1 MKYEYFS
8 KQVLKDKSLK
18 DATKVVANYLIH
30 IAGWEND
37 NLLPSN
43 HQIAKNTN
51 IDRKSVIA
59 AVNQL
64 KEKEY
69 IVVNDD
75 NTFIFQINGIK
86 FEKQDLSNPDV
97 CHMFGDFVKV
107 PQFLNYINTVTPSA
121 RIAAIMFF
129 DFNFG
134 IDKNGEYFIKKGIPT
149 IDGVATYYD
158 INKTT
163 FRSRIQKCLEAEIF
177 EYKIIQIGKEEK
189 RIIGLKCINWINTW
203 IREDGLEAKKSKKL
217 QEKAVKDAIK
227 EEKATCE
234 EEKTSCDKNNTAAS
248 TIEQRL
254 DYAAKPMSDR
264 QIYAGCVLSSVKECL
279 QEMKDIKGEDYTMN
293 YMKTHWGNID
303 LSKVLQGI
311 ENEKNR

>member
-8 KQVLKDKSLK
+8 KQVLKDTSLK
-18 DATKVVANYLIH
+18 DATKVVVNYLIH

-59 AVNQL
+59 AIEQL
-64 KEKEY
+64 KEKDY
-69 IVVNDD
+69 IVVNED
-75 NTFIFQINGIK
+75 NTFTFQINGIK

-107 PQFLNYINTVTPSA
+107 PQFLNYIDTITPSA

-134 IDKNGEYFIKKGIPT
+134 IDKNGAYFIKKETPT
-149 IDGVATYYD
+149 IDGVATYYG

-163 FRSRIQKCLEAEIF
+163 FRSRIKRCLEADIF
-177 EYKIIQIGKEEK
+177 EYKVIQIGKEK
-189 RIIGLKCINWINTW
+189 KKIIGLKCINWINTW
-203 IREDGLEAKKSKKL
+203 VREDGLEANKTKKL
-217 QEKAVKDAIK
+217 QEKAREEAII
-227 EEKATCE
+227 
-234 EEKTSCDKNNTAAS
+234 EEKTSCDEDNEAAS
-248 TIEQRL
+248 TIEQL
-254 DYAAKPMSDR
+254 IDYVAKPLSDK
-264 QIYAGCVLSSVKECL
+264 QIYVGCYVSDVKDYL
-279 QEMKDIKGEDYTMN
+279 QDMIEIKGEDYAIDYMN
-293 YMKTHWGNID
+293 EHWPKID
-303 LSKVLQGI
+303 LSKIL
-311 ENEKNR
+311 

>member
-8 KQVLKDKSLK
+8 KQVLKDTSLK

-37 NLLPSN
+37 SLLPSN

-51 IDRKSVIA
+51 IDRKSVIVA
-59 AVNQL
+59 IKQL
-64 KEKEY
+64 KEKDY
-69 IVVNDD
+69 IVVNEND
-75 NTFIFQINGIK
+75 NTFTFQINGIK
-86 FEKQDLSNPDV
+86 FDKQDLSNPDV

-107 PQFLNYINTVTPSA
+107 PQFLNYINTITPSA

-134 IDKNGEYFIKKGIPT
+134 IDKNGEYFIKKEIPT

-163 FRSRIQKCLEAEIF
+163 FRSRIQRCLAAEIF

-217 QEKAVKDAIK
+217 QEKAKKDAIK
-227 EEKATCE
+227 EDQKEIYEGNGENKA
-234 EEKTSCDKNNTAAS
+234 KVVSS
-248 TIEQRL
+248 TIEQLL
-254 DYAAKPMSDR
+254 DYEAKKLSDS
-264 QIYAGCVLSSVKECL
+264 QSYSGCLVFNVKDRL
-279 QEMKDIKGEDYTMN
+279 QEMIEMKGKDYTIN
-293 YMKTHWGNID
+293 YMNEHWPKID
-303 LSKVLQGI
+303 LSKVL
-311 ENEKNR
+311 

>member
-18 DATKVVANYLIH
+18 DATKVVANYLIYL
-30 IAGWEND
+30 AGWEND

-51 IDRKSVIA
+51 IDRKSVLVAI
-59 AVNQL
+59 NQL
-64 KEKEY
+64 KEKKY
-69 IVVNDD
+69 IVVNEND
-75 NTFIFQINGIK
+75 NTFTFQINGIK

-107 PQFLNYINTVTPSA
+107 PQFLNYIDTITPSA

-134 IDKNGEYFIKKGIPT
+134 IDKNGAYFIKKEIPT

-177 EYKIIQIGKEEK
+177 EYKIIQVGKKEK
-189 RIIGLKCINWINTW
+189 KIIGLKCINWINTW
-203 IREDGLEAKKSKKL
+203 VREDSLEAKKTKKL
-217 QEKAVKDAIK
+217 QKEAKKEEQKEIYEGDGENKAVVV
-227 EEKATCE
+227 
-234 EEKTSCDKNNTAAS
+234 SS
-248 TIEQRL
+248 TIEQLL
-254 DYAAKPMSDR
+254 DYEAKKLSDS
-264 QIYAGCVLSSVKECL
+264 QSYFGCFVSDVKDRL

-293 YMKTHWGNID
+293 YMKTHWEKID
-303 LSKVLQGI
+303 LSKVL
-311 ENEKNR
+311 

>member
-8 KQVLKDKSLK
+8 KQILKDKSLK

-51 IDRKSVIA
+51 IDRKSVIVA
-59 AVNQL
+59 INQL
-64 KEKEY
+64 KEKDY
-69 IVVNDD
+69 IVVNEND
-75 NTFIFQINGIK
+75 NTFTFQINGIK
-86 FEKQDLSNPDV
+86 FDKQDLSNPDV

-107 PQFLNYINTVTPSA
+107 PQFLNYINTITPSA
-121 RIAAIMFF
+121 RIAAIIFF

-134 IDKNGEYFIKKGIPT
+134 IDKNGEYFIKKEIPT

-177 EYKIIQIGKEEK
+177 EYKVIQINKEEK

-217 QEKAVKDAIK
+217 QEKAKK
-227 EEKATCE
+227 EATI
-234 EEKTSCDKNNTAAS
+234 EEKTSYKKDNVVSS
-248 TIEQRL
+248 TIEQLL
-254 DYAAKPMSDR
+254 DYEAKKLSDR
-264 QIYAGCVLSSVKECL
+264 QVYAGCFVSSVKDYL
-279 QEMKDIKGEDYTMN
+279 QDMIDMKGEDYAIN
-293 YMKTHWGNID
+293 YMKEHWPAID
-303 LSKVLQGI
+303 LSKVL
-311 ENEKNR
+311 

>member
-37 NLLPSN
+37 SLLPSN

-59 AVNQL
+59 AINQL
-64 KEKEY
+64 KEKDY
-69 IVVNDD
+69 IVVNEND
-75 NTFIFQINGIK
+75 NTFTFQINGIK
-86 FEKQDLSNPDV
+86 FDKQDLSNPDV

-107 PQFLNYINTVTPSA
+107 PQFLNYINTITPSA

-134 IDKNGEYFIKKGIPT
+134 IDKNGEYFIKKEIPT

-177 EYKIIQIGKEEK
+177 EYKIIQINKEEK

-203 IREDGLEAKKSKKL
+203 IREDGVEAKKSKQL
-217 QEKAVKDAIK
+217 QEKAVKESKK
-227 EEKATCE
+227 ESII
-234 EEKTSCDKNNTAAS
+234 EEKTSCEENNTDVS
-248 TIEQRL
+248 TIKQLLDAL
-254 DYAAKPMSDR
+254 DYAAKPMSDG
-264 QIYAGCVLSSVKECL
+264 QVYAGCILFNVKDCL
-279 QEMKDIKGEDYTMN
+279 QEIIDTKGKDYAMN
-293 YMKTHWGNID
+293 YMNEHWPKID
-303 LSKVLQGI
+303 LSKVL
-311 ENEKNR
+311 

>member
-37 NLLPSN
+37 SLLPSN

-51 IDRKSVIA
+51 VDRKSVIA
-59 AVNQL
+59 AIRQL

-69 IVVNDD
+69 IVVNEND
-75 NTFIFQINGIK
+75 NTFTFQINGIK
-86 FEKQDLSNPDV
+86 FDKQDLSNPDV

-107 PQFLNYINTVTPSA
+107 PQFLNYINTITPSS

-134 IDKNGEYFIKKGIPT
+134 IDKNGEYFIKKEIPT

-177 EYKIIQIGKEEK
+177 EYKIIQIDKEEK
-189 RIIGLKCINWINTW
+189 RILCYNYNN
-203 IREDGLEAKKSKKL
+203 KK
-217 QEKAVKDAIK
+217 D
-227 EEKATCE
+227 
-234 EEKTSCDKNNTAAS
+234 
-248 TIEQRL
+248 
-254 DYAAKPMSDR
+254 
-264 QIYAGCVLSSVKECL
+264 
-279 QEMKDIKGEDYTMN
+279 
-293 YMKTHWGNID
+293 
-303 LSKVLQGI
+303 
-311 ENEKNR
+311 

>member
-37 NLLPSN
+37 SLLPSN
-43 HQIAKNTN
+43 SQIAKNTN
-51 IDRKSVIA
+51 IDRKSVRFAI
-59 AVNQL
+59 NQL

-69 IVVNDD
+69 IVVNEN
-75 NTFIFQINGIK
+75 NTFTFQINGIK

-107 PQFLNYINTVTPSA
+107 PQFLNYINTITPSA

-134 IDKNGEYFIKKGIPT
+134 IDKNGEYFIKKEIPT

-177 EYKIIQIGKEEK
+177 EYKVIQIGKEEK

-217 QEKAVKDAIK
+217 QEKAVKESII
-227 EEKATCE
+227 
-234 EEKTSCDKNNTAAS
+234 EEKTTYKEDNVVSS
-248 TIEQRL
+248 TIEQLL
-254 DYAAKPMSDR
+254 DYAAKPLSDR
-264 QIYAGCVLSSVKECL
+264 QIYIGCYVSDVKYYL
-279 QEMKDIKGEDYTMN
+279 QKMIDMKGKDYAIN
-293 YMKTHWGNID
+293 YMKTHWSKID
-303 LSKVLQGI
+303 LNKVL
-311 ENEKNR
+311 

>member
-43 HQIAKNTN
+43 SQIAKNTN
-51 IDRKSVIA
+51 IDRKSVRVAIH
-59 AVNQL
+59 QL
-64 KEKEY
+64 KEKDY
-69 IVVNDD
+69 IVVNED
-75 NTFIFQINGIK
+75 NTFTFQINGIK
-86 FEKQDLSNPDV
+86 FDKQDLSNPDV

-107 PQFLNYINTVTPSA
+107 PQFLNYINTITPSA

-134 IDKNGEYFIKKGIPT
+134 IDKNGEYFIKKEIPT

-203 IREDGLEAKKSKKL
+203 IREDGLEAKKSKQL
-217 QEKAVKDAIK
+217 QEKAVKESIIEEKVTCK
-227 EEKATCE
+227 EE
-234 EEKTSCDKNNTAAS
+234 NNTAAT
-248 TIEQRL
+248 TIEQEL
-254 DYAAKPMSDR
+254 DYWAKKLSDSQSYVGCFVFNVKDR
-264 QIYAGCVLSSVKECL
+264 LQDMINMNDKDYAI
-279 QEMKDIKGEDYTMN
+279 D
-293 YMKTHWGNID
+293 YMKTHWCKID
-303 LSKVLQGI
+303 LSKVL
-311 ENEKNR
+311 

>member
-59 AVNQL
+59 AINQL
-64 KEKEY
+64 KEKDY
-69 IVVNDD
+69 IVVNED
-75 NTFIFQINGIK
+75 NTFTFQINGIK
-86 FEKQDLSNPDV
+86 FDKQDLSNPDV

-107 PQFLNYINTVTPSA
+107 PQFLNYINTITPSA

-134 IDKNGEYFIKKGIPT
+134 IDKNGEYFIKKEIPT

-158 INKTT
+158 INKST
-163 FRSRIQKCLEAEIF
+163 FRKRIQKCLEAEIF
-177 EYKIIQIGKEEK
+177 EYKIIQINKEEK

-203 IREDGLEAKKSKKL
+203 IREDGVEAKKSKKL
-217 QEKAVKDAIK
+217 QEKAKKDAIK
-227 EEKATCE
+227 EEK
-234 EEKTSCDKNNTAAS
+234 TSYKEDNVVSS
-248 TIEQRL
+248 TIEQLL
-254 DYAAKPMSDR
+254 DYEAKKLSDS
-264 QIYAGCVLSSVKECL
+264 QSYSGCLIFNVKDRL
-279 QEMKDIKGEDYTMN
+279 QEMINMKGEDYAID
-293 YMKTHWGNID
+293 YMKTHWPKID
-303 LSKVLQGI
+303 LSKVLKG
-311 ENEKNR
+311 E

>member
-1 MKYEYFS
+1 MKFEYFS

-37 NLLPSN
+37 SLLPSN

-51 IDRKSVIA
+51 IDRKSVRFAI
-59 AVNQL
+59 NQL
-64 KEKEY
+64 KEKDY
-69 IVVNDD
+69 IVVNEND
-75 NTFIFQINGIK
+75 NTFTFQINGIK
-86 FEKQDLSNPDV
+86 FDKQDLSNPDV

-107 PQFLNYINTVTPSA
+107 PQFLNYINTITPSA

-177 EYKIIQIGKEEK
+177 EYKVIQIGKEEK

-203 IREDGLEAKKSKKL
+203 IREDGVEANKTKKL
-217 QEKAVKDAIK
+217 QEKAKKEAKKDAIK
-227 EEKATCE
+227 EEKTICE
-234 EEKTSCDKNNTAAS
+234 KENNTDAS
-248 TIEQRL
+248 TIEQAL
-254 DYAAKPMSDR
+254 DYAAKPLSDS
-264 QIYAGCVLSSVKECL
+264 QVYAGCLLFNVKDRL
-279 QEMKDIKGEDYTMN
+279 QEMIEKKGEDYAMS
-293 YMKTHWGNID
+293 YMKEHWPKID
-303 LSKVLQGI
+303 LCKVL
-311 ENEKNR
+311 

>member
-43 HQIAKNTN
+43 SQIAKNTN
-51 IDRKSVIA
+51 IDRKSVRVAI
-59 AVNQL
+59 NQL
-64 KEKEY
+64 KEKDY
-69 IVVNDD
+69 IVVNEND
-75 NTFIFQINGIK
+75 NTFTFQINGIK
-86 FEKQDLSNPDV
+86 FDKQDLSNPDV

-107 PQFLNYINTVTPSA
+107 PQFLNYINTITPSA

-134 IDKNGEYFIKKGIPT
+134 IDKNGEYFIKKEIPT

-177 EYKIIQIGKEEK
+177 EYKVVQIGKEEK

-217 QEKAVKDAIK
+217 QEKAKKDAII
-227 EEKATCE
+227 
-234 EEKTSCDKNNTAAS
+234 EEKTSYKEDNVVSS
-248 TIEQRL
+248 TIEQLL
-254 DYAAKPMSDR
+254 DYEAKKLSDS
-264 QIYAGCVLSSVKECL
+264 QSYSVYIVFNVKDRL
-279 QEMKDIKGEDYTMN
+279 QEMIDMKGEDYAMN

-303 LSKVLQGI
+303 LAKVL
-311 ENEKNR
+311 N

>member
-37 NLLPSN
+37 SLLPSN

-51 IDRKSVIA
+51 IDRKSAITA
-59 AVNQL
+59 INQL
-64 KEKEY
+64 KEKDY
-69 IVVNDD
+69 IVVNED
-75 NTFIFQINGIK
+75 NTFTFQINGIK
-86 FEKQDLSNPDV
+86 FDKQDLSNPDV

-107 PQFLNYINTVTPSA
+107 PQFLNYINTITPSA

-134 IDKNGEYFIKKGIPT
+134 IDKNGEYFIKKEIPT

-177 EYKIIQIGKEEK
+177 EYKIIQINKEEK

-203 IREDGLEAKKSKKL
+203 IREDGLEAKKSKQL
-217 QEKAVKDAIK
+217 QEKAVKESII
-227 EEKATCE
+227 
-234 EEKTSCDKNNTAAS
+234 EEKTSYKEDNVVSS
-248 TIEQRL
+248 TIEQLL
-254 DYAAKPMSDR
+254 DYEAKKLSDK
-264 QIYAGCVLSSVKECL
+264 QIYIGCYVSNVRDYL
-279 QEMKDIKGEDYTMN
+279 QDMIEMKGKDYATN
-293 YMKTHWGNID
+293 YMKTHWPKID
-303 LSKVLQGI
+303 LSKVL
-311 ENEKNR
+311 

>member
-37 NLLPSN
+37 SLLPSN

-59 AVNQL
+59 AINQL
-64 KEKEY
+64 KEKDY
-69 IVVNDD
+69 IVVNEND
-75 NTFIFQINGIK
+75 NTFTFQINGIK

-107 PQFLNYINTVTPSA
+107 PQFLNYINTITPSA

-134 IDKNGEYFIKKGIPT
+134 IDKNGEYFIKKEIPT

-177 EYKIIQIGKEEK
+177 EYKIIQINKEEK

-203 IREDGLEAKKSKKL
+203 IREDGLEAKKSKQL
-217 QEKAVKDAIK
+217 QEKAKKDAIK
-227 EEKATCE
+227 EEK
-234 EEKTSCDKNNTAAS
+234 TSYKEDNVVSS
-248 TIEQRL
+248 TIEKLL
-254 DYAAKPMSDR
+254 DYEAKKLSDS
-264 QIYAGCVLSSVKECL
+264 QSYSGCLIFNVKDRL
-279 QEMKDIKGEDYTMN
+279 QEMINMKGEDYAID
-293 YMKTHWGNID
+293 YMKTHWPKID
-303 LSKVLQGI
+303 LNKVL
-311 ENEKNR
+311 NYK

>member
-43 HQIAKNTN
+43 SQIAKNTN
-51 IDRKSVIA
+51 IDRKSVRFAI
-59 AVNQL
+59 NQL
-64 KEKEY
+64 KDY
-69 IVVNDD
+69 IVVNED
-75 NTFIFQINGIK
+75 NTFTFQINGIK
-86 FEKQDLSNPDV
+86 FNKQDLSNPDV

-217 QEKAVKDAIK
+217 QEKAVKESII
-227 EEKATCE
+227 
-234 EEKTSCDKNNTAAS
+234 EEKTSYKKDNVVSS
-248 TIEQRL
+248 TIEQLL
-254 DYAAKPMSDR
+254 DYEAKKLSDS
-264 QIYAGCVLSSVKECL
+264 QSYSGCLIFNVKDRL
-279 QEMKDIKGEDYTMN
+279 QEMIEMKGEDYAID

-303 LSKVLQGI
+303 LSKVLKG
-311 ENEKNR
+311 E

>member
-37 NLLPSN
+37 SLLPSN

-59 AVNQL
+59 AINQL
-64 KEKEY
+64 KEKDY
-69 IVVNDD
+69 IVVNED
-75 NTFIFQINGIK
+75 NTFTFQINGIK
-86 FEKQDLSNPDV
+86 FDKQDLSNPDV

-107 PQFLNYINTVTPSA
+107 PQFLNYINTITPSA

-134 IDKNGEYFIKKGIPT
+134 IDKNGEYFIKKEIPT

-177 EYKIIQIGKEEK
+177 EYKIIQINKEEK

-217 QEKAVKDAIK
+217 QEKAKK
-227 EEKATCE
+227 ESII
-234 EEKTSCDKNNTAAS
+234 EEKTSYKEDNVVSS
-248 TIEQRL
+248 TIEQLL
-254 DYAAKPMSDR
+254 DYEAKKLSDS
-264 QIYAGCVLSSVKECL
+264 QSYSGCLIFNVKDRL
-279 QEMKDIKGEDYTMN
+279 QEMIKMKGEDYSIN
-293 YMKTHWGNID
+293 YMKTHWPKID
-303 LSKVLQGI
+303 LSKVL
-311 ENEKNR
+311 

>member
-37 NLLPSN
+37 SLLPSN

-51 IDRKSVIA
+51 IDRKSVVIA
-59 AVNQL
+59 INQL
-64 KEKEY
+64 KEKDY
-69 IVVNDD
+69 IVVNEND
-75 NTFIFQINGIK
+75 NTFTFQINGIK

-107 PQFLNYINTVTPSA
+107 PQFLNYIDTITPSA

-134 IDKNGEYFIKKGIPT
+134 IDKNGEYFIKKEIPT

-163 FRSRIQKCLEAEIF
+163 FRSRIQRCLEAEIF
-177 EYKIIQIGKEEK
+177 EYKIIQINKEEK

-217 QEKAVKDAIK
+217 QEEAKKDAIK
-227 EEKATCE
+227 ENQKKIYEGNGENKAIVV
-234 EEKTSCDKNNTAAS
+234 SS
-248 TIEQRL
+248 TIEQLL
-254 DYAAKPMSDR
+254 DYEAKKLSDK
-264 QIYAGCVLSSVKECL
+264 QIYIGCYVSNVKDYL
-279 QEMKDIKGEDYTMN
+279 QDMIEMKGKDYAMN
-293 YMKTHWGNID
+293 YMNEHWPKID
-303 LSKVLQGI
+303 LSRVL
-311 ENEKNR
+311 

>member
-1 MKYEYFS
+1 MKCEYFS

-37 NLLPSN
+37 SLLPSN

-51 IDRKSVIA
+51 IDRKNVIA
-59 AVNQL
+59 AINQL
-64 KEKEY
+64 KEKDY
-69 IVVNDD
+69 IVVNED
-75 NTFIFQINGIK
+75 NTFTFQINGIK
-86 FEKQDLSNPDV
+86 FDKQDLSNPDV

-107 PQFLNYINTVTPSA
+107 PQFLNYINTITPSA

-134 IDKNGEYFIKKGIPT
+134 IDKNGEYFIKKEIPT

-177 EYKIIQIGKEEK
+177 EYKIIQINKEEK

-203 IREDGLEAKKSKKL
+203 IREDGVEAKKSKKL
-217 QEKAVKDAIK
+217 QEKAKK
-227 EEKATCE
+227 EAKKESII
-234 EEKTSCDKNNTAAS
+234 EEKTSYKEDNVVSS
-248 TIEQRL
+248 TIEQLL
-254 DYAAKPMSDR
+254 DYEAKKLSDS
-264 QIYAGCVLSSVKECL
+264 QSYSGCLVFNVKDRL
-279 QEMKDIKGEDYTMN
+279 QEMINMKGKDYAIN
-293 YMKTHWGNID
+293 YMNEHWPKID
-303 LSKVLQGI
+303 LNRVLQGEI
-311 ENEKNR
+311 